1 MCNSSQ
7 PRRPIL
13 DQRYPELCP
22 FFDGITKEGL
32 AAEVNESFT
41 VNQFFAGL
49 NLNSTD
55 LETLKDQL
63 MLYASDNLV
72 RINAFLD
79 SPYLSKFHS
88 TWSRPEKRMIWF
100 LPCYRWCRQL
110 RSSPTSEECSAS
122 AWAFL
127 LSVLSRSSTLH
138 LKCWSARYKTRN
150 EQNMNVVLFVSLLYV
165 DMKSESLDFRH
176 ILAAN
181 L

>member
-1 MCNSSQ
+1 MKCLSSCNRQENPVEISYYKFPNRMFLRSEDVINLVKKLGSVCNSSE
-7 PRRPIL
+7 PRRPLL

-22 FFDGITKEGL
+22 FFDGITKGGL

-41 VNQFFAGL
+41 VNQFFASL

-88 TWSRPEKRMIWF
+88 T
-100 LPCYRWCRQL
+100 
-110 RSSPTSEECSAS
+110 
-122 AWAFL
+122 
-127 LSVLSRSSTLH
+127 
-138 LKCWSARYKTRN
+138 
-150 EQNMNVVLFVSLLYV
+150 
-165 DMKSESLDFRH
+165 
-176 ILAAN
+176 
-181 L
+181 

>member
-1 MCNSSQ
+1 MKCLSSCNRQENPVEISYYKFPNRMFLRSEDVINLVKKLGTVCNSSQ
-7 PRRPIL
+7 PRRLLL

-41 VNQFFAGL
+41 VHQFFAGL

-79 SPYLSKFHS
+79 SPYLSKFQID
-88 TWSRPEKRMIWF
+88 E
-100 LPCYRWCRQL
+100 
-110 RSSPTSEECSAS
+110 
-122 AWAFL
+122 
-127 LSVLSRSSTLH
+127 
-138 LKCWSARYKTRN
+138 
-150 EQNMNVVLFVSLLYV
+150 VVIFRVTQYV
-165 DMKSESLDFRH
+165 CFS
-176 ILAAN
+176 
-181 L
+181 